1 MTKEDLLSRLQDIE
15 WDDFEVKEAK
25 CELPKS
31 IWETVSAFCN
41 TSGGWIVLGV
51 AQQGKQFEI
60 TGVVNAEK
68 LEQDFF
74 GVLRSQKFNA
84 ILAPQAYKYIID
96 EKTVLAFFI
105 PSSPQKPIYFNT
117 PTNTFIRCGSG
128 DQRATHSEISAM
140 FREQSFGIRSELAI
154 PETHIRLLNQDSLH
168 SYRSYMNAYNPL
180 VAHSDYDD
188 ETFCK
193 KLGITDD
200 KGVLTYAGLLMLGK
214 SEVIH
219 RHVPTFWIDYIEVP
233 GNSVQEAQTRYTYRI
248 PEQENLWEY
257 YHAIIKRLRL
267 FAETPFRMNEEGI
280 AVDDNSQMN
289 VLREALVNM
298 LMHTDHFSSIHSC
311 IRVYTN
317 RLEFMNAGSFP
328 ISIERLSTSMI
339 SRPRNPTIAKL
350 FRFVKLAENAG
361 FGIDKMKSWK
371 QLTGNDMAIQNEI
384 DYVTVTFDMK
394 GRSENI
400 DQGGQIGGQIGGQMG
415 GQMPKNRVEILRRII
430 ENNYITRKEL
440 AEKVGIAPSAIQ
452 KHLEVLVNE
461 GYIMR
466 EGKTRSSYWI
476 ILKRKE

>member
-140 FREQSFGIRSELAI
+140 FREQSFGIRSELVI

-339 SRPRNPTIAKL
+339 SKPRNPTIAKL